1 MQINIGSQREL
12 VGESDREAGPPEHF
26 TAPLEDAF
34 RVRLDTPDRLFHLDC
49 CHV

>member
-1 MQINIGSQREL
+1 MQIHVRSQREL
-12 VGESDREAGPPEHF
+12 VGEAYRETGTPEHF

-34 RVRLDTPDRLFHLDC
+34 RVRLDTPDRLLDLDR